1 MSDFIKDFGNYFSE
15 KYVQDKG
22 AETPVTESKSFG
34 GSGVSFEVV
43 DGAIVTTYDS
53 QSLASKA
60 QFLSAMHQKNK
71 AAYAAKQND
80 ASIRR

>member
-1 MSDFIKDFGNYFSE
+1 MSDFIKDFGNYVSE

-34 GSGVSFEVV
+34 GSGVSFEVI

-53 QSLASKA
+53 PSLAAKA
-60 QFLSAMHQKNK
+60 HFLSEMHLKKK
-71 AAYAAKQND
+71 AAYATQND